1 MNKFPTCLNFLFLS
15 LSRMYPMFKK
25 NQMRKNNRRLS
36 RYNTRDII
44 AQSSPK
50 LDQAHR
56 SWCKY
61 EMEAHVSKEIINFDF
76 FLKIIDMS
84 GRKKKMDEKK
94 KMDGFCQKN
103 LVIFWTHFYKNEIF
117 PKEICPYNI
126 LQK

>member
-61 EMEAHVSKEIINFDF
+61 EMEAHVSKEIIDFDF
-76 FLKIIDMS
+76 FLKIIDIHKVLPVRVQIYVDRDRDLIS
-84 GRKKKMDEKK
+84 DHAK
-94 KMDGFCQKN
+94 
-103 LVIFWTHFYKNEIF
+103 
-117 PKEICPYNI
+117 
-126 LQK
+126 